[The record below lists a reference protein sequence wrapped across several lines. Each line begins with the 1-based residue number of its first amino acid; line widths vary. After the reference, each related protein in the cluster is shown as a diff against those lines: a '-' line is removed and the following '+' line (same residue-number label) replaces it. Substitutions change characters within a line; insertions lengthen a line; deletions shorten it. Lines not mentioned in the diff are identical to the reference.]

1 MPIPELK
8 RSQAS
13 ILNASESLLT
23 WRTNC
28 KEQYD
33 SKYADARDPGNQS
46 YSNCQAPLALWA
58 ALQ

>member
-46 YSNCQAPLALWA
+46 YSNCQATLALW
-58 ALQ
+58 